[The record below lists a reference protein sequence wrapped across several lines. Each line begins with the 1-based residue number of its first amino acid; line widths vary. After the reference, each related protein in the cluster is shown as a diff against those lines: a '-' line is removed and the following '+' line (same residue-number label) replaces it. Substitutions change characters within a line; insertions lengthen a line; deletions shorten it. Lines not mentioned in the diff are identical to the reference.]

1 MCFTKKF
8 KKLVTALCLFAV
20 VGMFAACSNGSGSGS
35 GSGNESGSSDEVKND
50 INYDIVWVNSHSGEL
65 TGAEFLSV
73 AERIHLEKG
82 TDYKVDNNK
91 KRITLTNTGLA
102 KLENSGISS
111 GGGDSGIRVTYRGT
125 YNGNLDLEAEF
136 VGHEEEETFMGIQKS
151 YSASGTFTV
160 KTCGIG
166 VPMKTVAEGTFND
179 ANPEEDCSLPVQI
192 SMEQNLETNEETNYN
207 PPLSANIVIENRSF
221 TYKGITFTRN

>member
-1 MCFTKKF
+1 MRFTKKI

-20 VGMFAACSNGSGSGS
+20 VGMFAACSNGSGGGS

-50 INYDIVWVNSHSGEL
+50 INYDIVWVNSHAGEL

-111 GGGDSGIRVTYRGT
+111 GGGGSGIRETYRGT
-125 YNGNLDLEAEF
+125 YNVNLDLEAEF
-136 VGHEEEETFMGIQKS
+136 VGDEEEEIFMGIQKS

-160 KTCGIG
+160 KTCEIG
-166 VPMKTVAEGTFND
+166 AQMETVAQGTFNG
-179 ANPEEDCSLPVQI
+179 ANPEEDCTLPAEI
-192 SMEQNLETNEETNYN
+192 IMEKNLQTGEEINYN
-207 PPLSANIVIENRSF
+207 PPLSQNIVIENGSF
-221 TYKGITFTRN
+221 TYKGITFIR